1 MLLCCRAAA
10 GRYGTSS
17 SANMDDYFHIA
28 KFRMKV
34 LIGLE
39 KFICIALSFCEYS
52 ASPHI
57 LLRLGSAN

>member
-28 KFRMKV
+28 KFRIKV
-34 LIGLE
+34 LMKLE
-39 KFICIALSFCEYS
+39 ILIC
-52 ASPHI
+52 
-57 LLRLGSAN
+57 LRLL